1 MNEHRNSKKCNDSID
16 RLFRISQ
23 NIIDSTDI
31 RTIIPSVVQ
40 LLSETDGIL
49 KLMISIVNRKSGD
62 IFITAAHGLTE
73 EEQKRGVYKP
83 GEGITGKVVETG
95 LPHIVKKIADDPF
108 FLDKTG
114 SRSQD
119 DMERIAFVCLPV
131 KVGMEVIG
139 TLSAD
144 CSNTDNQIFESVVK
158 VMSVSAAMIAQAVH
172 LYQVEVEEKQ
182 ILLEENRRLH
192 SQLEEQFRPSNIIGN
207 SKAMRVVFDLI
218 SKVSGTSANLLV
230 LGESGVGKELVAS
243 AVHFE
248 SDRRDKPFIK
258 FNCAALTESIIESEL
273 FGHEKGAFSGA
284 IDSRPGKFELAN
296 GGTIFLDE
304 IGEISLSTQAKLLR
318 VLQEREFERVGG
330 RKTIKINVRII
341 AATNRNLEEQV
352 SSGNFRAD
360 LFYRLN
366 VFPIAVP
373 ALRDRKTDILLL
385 AEFFVEK
392 YGRLNNKTVRRISTP
407 AVDLLMS
414 YHWPGNVRELENCM
428 ERAVILSDD
437 QVIHAHHLPASL
449 QTATSS
455 KTGYRGSLQKAVD
468 SLEYEMI
475 IESLKENKGNMSK
488 AAVELGLT
496 DRVMNLRVKKY
507 GIRYKDFRV

>member
-1 MNEHRNSKKCNDSID
+1 MNCNSIDSIN
-16 RLFRISQ
+16 RLFDISQ
-23 NIIDSTDI
+23 KIIETNDI
-31 RTIIPSVVQ
+31 RGVLPSVIM
-40 LLSETDGIL
+40 LLAQNEGIT
-49 KLMISIVNRKSGD
+49 KIMISIVSKKNGD
-62 IFITAAHGLTE
+62 IFVTAAYGLTE

-95 LPHIVKKIADDPF
+95 LPHIVKRISDDPL
-108 FLDKTG
+108 FLDRTG
-114 SRSQD
+114 SRSEE
-119 DMERIAFVCLPV
+119 DMDNTAFVCLPV
-131 KVGMEVIG
+131 KVGSEVIG

-144 CSNTDNQIFESVVK
+144 CSNVDKELLDNNIKTMSIVV
-158 VMSVSAAMIAQAVH
+158 SMIAQAVY
-172 LYQVEVEEKQ
+172 LYQLEHEERTHL
-182 ILLEENRRLH
+182 IEENRRLQ
-192 SQLEEQFRPSNIIGN
+192 SQLGEQFRPANIIGN

-218 SKVSGTSANLLV
+218 QKVSHTSANLLI

-248 SDRRDKPFIK
+248 SDRKDKPFVK

-330 RKTIKINVRII
+330 RKTIQIDVRVIT
-341 AATNRNLEEQV
+341 ATNRNLEELV
-352 SSGNFRAD
+352 AAGEFRAD

-366 VFPIAVP
+366 VFPLGVP
-373 ALRDRKTDILLL
+373 PLRERKTDILLL
-385 AEFFVEK
+385 AEYFLEK
-392 YGRLNNKTVRRISTP
+392 YGRLNNKQVRRISTP
-407 AVDLLMS
+407 AIDMLMS

-437 QVIHAHHLPASL
+437 QVIHAHHLPPSL

-455 KTGYRGSLQKAVD
+455 KTGYMGSLQKAVD

-475 IESLKENKGNMSK
+475 IEALKEHKGNMSK

-507 GIRYKDFRV
+507 GIRYKDYRI